1 MPDERVSFDATQRS
15 MTDVN
20 EAQSTSGGRNVNR
33 GIQPAGTVTDGHDL
47 VISFDCHD
55 PIDFD
60 GDAKC
65 SETK

>member
-1 MPDERVSFDATQRS
+1 MS
-15 MTDVN
+15 DVHA
-20 EAQSTSGGRNVNR
+20 AQSTSGGRNVNR